1 MAGVNNA
8 KDYYTLMG
16 FGHEDPETGAVV
28 VDNTILQGGIISVYY
43 LGTLVGAL
51 GGGKFSDMYGR
62 IKSIALGALI
72 AIFGASLQCSAQNHS
87 WMICARL
94 INGFGTGILNA
105 IVPVYATET
114 ADYTSRGQFVAVE
127 FTLNIFGVVV
137 AYWLEFG
144 CSKYQGGTGQFT
156 WRFPIAFQIAPL
168 ILLFVVCWA
177 FPESPRWLTK
187 VGRGDEARYILGRL
201 RGEGGADEGKAQAEY
216 EDIENVVQLEKDTA
230 SEQHYY
236 KMLFGIGSGKLH
248 TGRRVQLVIWLQ
260 IMQEWIGI
268 AGVTIYSP
276 TVSPLTC
283 FIRSLLTLNRSSESL
298 AFQMSKSAGLQVSTR
313 SLTCFPPSSV
323 CSLLTALADDGHYTG
338 VRSHKASPCSWL
350 EASANL
356 QKIPATS
363 RLAMQLLRWC
373 SCSR

>member
-1 MAGVNNA
+1 MDKIPKYNVCHRLQKRSLLIAINCLAGLSIFFFGYDQGRRFLRCAPVASRPLLTAAGMMAGVNNA

-16 FGHEDPETGAVV
+16 FAYQDPDTGAPVIT
-28 VDNTILQGGIISVYY
+28 NTILQGGIISVYY

-62 IKSIALGALI
+62 IKSIALGAAW
-72 AIFGASLQCSAQNHS
+72 AILGAALQCSAQNHS

-94 INGFGTGILNA
+94 INGIGTGILNA

-114 ADYTSRGQFVAVE
+114 ADYTSRGQFVAIE

-144 CSKYQGGTGQFT
+144 CSKYQNGESAFV
-156 WRFPIAFQIAPL
+156 WRFPIAFQILPL
-168 ILLFVVCWA
+168 LVLLAVCWL
-177 FPESPRWLTK
+177 FPESPRYLTK

-201 RGEGGADEGKAQAEY
+201 RGETGEDEGKAEAEY
-216 EDIENVVQLEKDTA
+216 QDIIGVVELEKDTA

-260 IMQEWIGI
+260 IMQE
-268 AGVTIYSP
+268 
-276 TVSPLTC
+276 VS
-283 FIRSLLTLNRSSESL
+283 
-298 AFQMSKSAGLQVSTR
+298 
-313 SLTCFPPSSV
+313 
-323 CSLLTALADDGHYTG
+323 
-338 VRSHKASPCSWL
+338 SHHP
-350 EASANL
+350 NL
-356 QKIPATS
+356 HD
-363 RLAMQLLRWC
+363 R
-373 SCSR
+373 